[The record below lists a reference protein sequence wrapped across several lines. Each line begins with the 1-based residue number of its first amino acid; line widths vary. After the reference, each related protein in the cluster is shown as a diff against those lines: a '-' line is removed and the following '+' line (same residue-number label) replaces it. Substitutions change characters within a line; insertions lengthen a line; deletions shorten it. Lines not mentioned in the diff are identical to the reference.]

1 MHLVTGLYST
11 FGLLALARSRERRRT
26 SSSEPAVLLRKQ
38 CRGLS
43 AQVAD
48 GDTVASSSSST
59 MALSSIHDSPS
70 RNSKYEGLL
79 QWLKQYPD
87 AFVSDKME
95 LKPSTRGGGYGTFVS
110 EPVDQG
116 ELLFAIPRS
125 ACITLSDA
133 LNDPNC
139 GPLFQALVEKAGPGG
154 NTVVLAGFIA
164 KERLLSVNPSSLAR
178 TSSSSAASGVDSGSR
193 YGPYLETL
201 PWERGVNNQE
211 HILYWSTEQIEQ
223 LLTGTMCYGEAVD
236 LRREVALAIQVLDTI
251 IGQPVSKALFPWQRD
266 TSPRQPVEGLPEAVK
281 AAFVC
286 LLTRAFQDEYKD
298 SNDDEEKLVPL
309 LDMLQHSDKPNVSH
323 VMRKDNGMVEV
334 RARQSLQANV
344 ELLNQYRSEM
354 EEAMPYH
361 RFFTRFGFV
370 PGLADDVPVETLL
383 REKSSIFF
391 AQQAEV

>member
-1 MHLVTGLYST
+1 VENGAADDAAVTS
-11 FGLLALARSRERRRT
+11 
-26 SSSEPAVLLRKQ
+26 
-38 CRGLS
+38 
-43 AQVAD
+43 
-48 GDTVASSSSST
+48 SSSSST
-59 MALSSIHDSPS
+59 MALSAIHESPSS

-87 AFVSDKME
+87 AFVSDKIE

-110 EPVDQG
+110 KPVDAG
-116 ELLFAIPRS
+116 ELLLAIPRS
-125 ACITLSDA
+125 ACISLSDA

-164 KERLLSVNPSSLAR
+164 KERLLSVNPSSLEGTLAG
-178 TSSSSAASGVDSGSR
+178 SDSGSSR

-211 HILYWSTEQIEQ
+211 HVLYWSTEQVEQ

-236 LRREVALAIQVLDTI
+236 LRREVALANKVLDTI
-251 IGQPVSKALFPWQRD
+251 IGRRPIASQQVLFPWQRD
-266 TSPRQPVEGLPEAVK
+266 SSPPRQLQPVEGLSDAVK

-286 LLTRAFQDEYKD
+286 LLTRAFQDEYND
-298 SNDDEEKLVPL
+298 SNNDDDDDEEKLVPL

-334 RARQSLQANV
+334 RARQSLNAKD

-354 EEAMPYH
+354 EDTMPYH

-370 PGLADDVPVETLL
+370 PGLSDEVPVETLL